1 MNGKLAGLVGIFTA
15 ALVLGLGVTVHAAEA
30 GAPAGHE
37 VLADVRG
44 PAAPSPLPT
53 PGIAAP

>member
-1 MNGKLAGLVGIFTA
+1 MNGKLAGLVGIFAA
-15 ALVLGLGVTVHAAEA
+15 ALVLGLGATVHSSEA
-30 GAPAGHE
+30 GAPAGHQ

-53 PGIAAP
+53 QGIATP